1 MSLVYLST
9 GTGKRSVNATAQ
21 FSGDVFFLI
30 LNKLNKLNNKISVSR
45 KRVGQKI

>member
-1 MSLVYLST
+1 MSLVYPST

-45 KRVGQKI
+45 KHVGQKI